1 MVRALSVALLI
12 LASCAV
18 GCETGSQ
25 QENVTTTGAA
35 GQKVGANSNRE
46 GGPVPGST
54 TGLPNEAAGQG
65 KQGAQAA
72 PASGEAPPPS
82 H

>member
-25 QENVTTTGAA
+25 QENVTTNGVA
-35 GQKVGANSNRE
+35 GQKVGANSNRD

-65 KQGAQAA
+65 KQGAPQTA
-72 PASGEAPPPS
+72 PANAEAPS
-82 H
+82 Q